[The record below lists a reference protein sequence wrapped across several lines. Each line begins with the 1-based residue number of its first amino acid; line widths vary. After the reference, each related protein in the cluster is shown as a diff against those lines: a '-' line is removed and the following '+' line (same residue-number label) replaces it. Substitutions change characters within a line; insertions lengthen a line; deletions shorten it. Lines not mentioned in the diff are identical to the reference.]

1 MIAGCSK
8 LMFKGFQEAAVKVIV
23 EELNKQMPKTELE
36 LANMI
41 AEIGATV
48 LVTVVNDTV
57 MVSNMTGA
65 FDNFLNGG
73 EDDAE

>member
-1 MIAGCSK
+1 
-8 LMFKGFQEAAVKVIV
+8 MFRGFQEAAVKVIA

-41 AEIGATV
+41 SEFGATV
-48 LVTVVNDTV
+48 LVTVVNDTI

-65 FDNFLNGG
+65 FDDFMNGG
-73 EDDAE
+73 EEYAE

>member
-73 EDDAE
+73 EADAE

>member
-1 MIAGCSK
+1 MIEGCSK
-8 LMFKGFQEAAVKVIV
+8 LMFRGFQEAAVKIIA

-41 AEIGATV
+41 SEFGATV

-57 MVSNMTGA
+57 MVSNMTGV
-65 FDNFLNGG
+65 FDDFMNGG
-73 EDDAE
+73 EEDAE